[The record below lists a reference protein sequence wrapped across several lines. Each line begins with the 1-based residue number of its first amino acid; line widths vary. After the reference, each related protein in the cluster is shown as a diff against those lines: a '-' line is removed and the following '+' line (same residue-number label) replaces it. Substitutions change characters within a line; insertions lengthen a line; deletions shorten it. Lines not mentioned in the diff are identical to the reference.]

1 MNDNY
6 TNLNLKSSFYT
17 CVKDQTMIM
26 PSMYIKFIQI
36 IYTIYKKGERAFGI
50 NKNRSFYILSKLLL
64 ITTHY
69 QYGFIPSNV

>member
-6 TNLNLKSSFYT
+6 TNLNLKSNFYT

-36 IYTIYKKGERAFGI
+36 IYIMYKKGETFGI
-50 NKNRSFYILSKLLL
+50 NKNPSLYILSKLLL

-69 QYGFIPSNV
+69 QYGFIPSNM